1 MSGVVIE
8 IIFINDLGGAHQ
20 VPVESLPLVRP
31 KSRDMGGRGLLGP
44 VLSRETHPPTCG
56 SPWSSPGKMRLSE
69 PSRVWTWRDTHP
81 PGVQI
86 LSKNL

>member
-44 VLSRETHPPTCG
+44 VLSPGEPARGPPTG
-56 SPWSSPGKMRLSE
+56 DRLYSSRGKRS
-69 PSRVWTWRDTHP
+69 
-81 PGVQI
+81 Q
-86 LSKNL
+86 